1 MNDKQGMSM
10 SRNNQR
16 VTKTIN
22 TTVSEKLEI
31 VKEVE
36 NKNCPNLIPQNQKE
50 KLNKLSMSKSG
61 SNS

>member
-10 SRNNQR
+10 SRNNQP

-36 NKNCPNLIPQNQKE
+36 NKNCPNLIP
-50 KLNKLSMSKSG
+50 
-61 SNS
+61 